1 MGAVACRTRQTGA
14 VDVARALHDVARAG
28 PFFAVSTGPAGAV
41 PDGAQP
47 VADVLAGRGD
57 ALVRRIAHVRT
68 VLGSDDR
75 VAASVT
81 FQGLAALL
89 VAAPFAA
96 AVVHGVLPALTP
108 SALHWTPRTDG
119 PWALWCADPDG
130 RAVPDPADAA
140 AGLADLLLD
149 QHLGPLAAAVR
160 ERVAV
165 SEKVLHGNTAST
177 VAATRRLVV
186 AQWPA
191 AHGRATEVAERLL
204 DSGVLAGT
212 GERIAARAPDRGWS
226 FRRRSCCLYYRA
238 RDGGLC
244 GDCVL
249 VPR

>member
-1 MGAVACRTRQTGA
+1 M
-14 VDVARALHDVARAG
+14 DVAGALHDVARAG
-28 PFFAVSTGPAGAV
+28 PFFTVATGPAGSA
-41 PDGAQP
+41 PDGAHP
-47 VADVLAGRGD
+47 VADACAGRTD

-96 AVVHGVLPALTP
+96 AVVHGVLPALSP
-108 SALHWTPRTDG
+108 SALHWAPRTDG
-119 PWALWCADPDG
+119 PWELWCADPGG
-130 RAVPDPADAA
+130 RPVPDPADAA

-149 QHLGPLAAAVR
+149 QHLRPLAAAVR

-191 AHGRATEVAERLL
+191 VHDRATEVAERLL
-204 DSGVLAGT
+204 DTGVLAGT
-212 GERIAARAPDRGWS
+212 GERLAPRPPDRGWS

-249 VPR
+249 APRPAD